1 MLSYAE
7 LEKFYE
13 GLVVKLRERG
23 VVCAIT
29 SGMACVHYG
38 VAPTTKDCD
47 LLSDPKVAGQ
57 FLALLCETKLNGV
70 LPLYR
75 GHITPPLDTRW
86 QSGGWTSHFQWK
98 GGETEGYL
106 DVFGVAPRASSPWQ
120 TEPHGCYAS
129 PHTVAEM
136 KRTDRQKDWPF
147 ATVLGVK
154 LLAAGDARG
163 WLHIF
168 DHTVLLQA
176 AEKVE
181 CPADMIARRP
191 VLQLL
196 GARDARL
203 ELAIKGEVEFWHRLD
218 RVRMRIY
225 EHAVRSYMVAVK
237 RDARAD
243 APDLFTQHE
252 CRLEHAERLLT
263 RNPLREYGLDCLI
276 AEARAETAKF
286 APPGSLPWL
295 PDVRGSFIGLAE

>member
-13 GLVVKLRERG
+13 GLVLKLRERG

-29 SGMACVHYG
+29 SGMACVHYE

-47 LLSDPKVAGQ
+47 MLSEPEFAGQ
-57 FLALLCETKLNGV
+57 FLNLLCETNLNGV

-75 GHITPPLDTRW
+75 GHITPPLDARW
-86 QSGGWTSHFQWK
+86 HSGGWTSHFQWK
-98 GGETEGYL
+98 GDDTEAYL

-120 TEPHGCYAS
+120 TGFRGCYVQ

-154 LLAAGDARG
+154 LLEQGDTRG

-168 DHTVLLQA
+168 DHEVLLQSA
-176 AEKVE
+176 AKLE
-181 CPADMIARRP
+181 CPPDMMARRP
-191 VLQLL
+191 ILQLL
-196 GARDARL
+196 ASRDERL

-218 RVRMRIY
+218 RVRMKIHER
-225 EHAVRSYMVAVK
+225 AVRPYMVAVK
-237 RDARAD
+237 RDPRSD
-243 APDLFTQHE
+243 ASDLPTQHQ
-252 CRLEHAERLLT
+252 CRVEHAERLLAK
-263 RNPLREYGLDCLI
+263 NPLRVHGIDRLI
-276 AEARAETAKF
+276 EEAQTEAAKF
-286 APPGSLPWL
+286 APAGSLDWL
-295 PDVRGSFIGLAE
+295 PDVRGSFIGLGE